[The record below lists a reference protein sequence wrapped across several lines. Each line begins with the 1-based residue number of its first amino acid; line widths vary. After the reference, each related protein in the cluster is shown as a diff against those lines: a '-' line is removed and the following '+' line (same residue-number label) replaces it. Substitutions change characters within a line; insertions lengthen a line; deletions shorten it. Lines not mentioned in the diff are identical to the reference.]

1 MTWEHQSFLCFCLFS
16 WCWVSEVPAHRKA
29 DQTSNIC
36 LVMCGKIRL
45 YSSFCQQAVLFG
57 LAWPLSQIPIG
68 LLPWRCSSRNAACT
82 VFCLGAGSCT
92 VAHSTLT
99 VDEQQIPGSYP
110 NEDGVFLV
118 YTRRKYAP
126 THTLHWILGA
136 KFSGWDLGLASSMG
150 LLDLLRILCSVSLI
164 SHDSSCCQDWFLYWS
179 DRK

>member
-1 MTWEHQSFLCFCLFS
+1 
-16 WCWVSEVPAHRKA
+16 
-29 DQTSNIC
+29 
-36 LVMCGKIRL
+36 MCGKIRL

-118 YTRRKYAP
+118 YTRRQYAP

-150 LLDLLRILCSVSLI
+150 LLDLLKIFCSVSLI
-164 SHDSSCCQDWFLYWS
+164 SYDSSCCQD
-179 DRK
+179 